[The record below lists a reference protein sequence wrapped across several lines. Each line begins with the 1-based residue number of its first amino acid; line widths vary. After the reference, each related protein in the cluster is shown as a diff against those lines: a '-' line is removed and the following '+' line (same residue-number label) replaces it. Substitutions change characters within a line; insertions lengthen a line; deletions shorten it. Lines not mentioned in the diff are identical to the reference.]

1 MKVAC
6 PSCNSSLTIDDKK
19 IPAGGARIKCPTC
32 QNVFPVKP
40 GASAGAVPLPG
51 GAAAA
56 APGGAVPLPGGAR
69 VPSSSPSGAVPLPG
83 ISAPKPAATSW
94 DDEPTRAVPLGA
106 PLPSGAAG
114 PADWESAPT
123 RAIPSGAVPL
133 PGGAAAI
140 PGASR
145 AAAPP
150 SNVPAPRPPTKP
162 NIAAVPLPGISAAK
176 PAATSWNDE
185 ATRVGDAA
193 PADSGVDL
201 DFSAGPTGAMPA
213 VSSGGSIPLP
223 GAASPSGLRS
233 SGSVPLP
240 GGSSPSG
247 IRSGSVPLPG
257 GSSPSGM
264 RSGSVPLPGASTPS
278 GVRGSGSVPL
288 PGASTPSG
296 LRSSASGAVPLPGG
310 FSSGDSLEVDFGSDS
325 TAGGIPLPG
334 GSSAPTQ
341 AVAAFQPNEEVPFSD
356 DFGEAPAPVAAPG
369 SFAFPDLPGDE
380 PGHEAPLPQPIAAP
394 GSFDFG
400 APPAAAPGGFDF
412 DAPAPA
418 PVAGGG
424 SFDFGPP
431 PADPAPAPGGFD
443 FDAAPPPAA
452 PAPVSGGFD
461 FSAPPAPA
469 PAPQDDLAFDFNAP
483 AAPAAA
489 PSSVP
494 SFGEVDFGGGAPAP
508 GGGDLEFDPTA
519 APKKPS
525 DDLEADLG
533 APLPPTSSKPQGP
546 SDGLEMLSFI
556 DDTAKDAGA
565 PATTA
570 AVRRFHIKRRSGK
583 VFGPFEEPVIVKML
597 EEAQLLGNEE
607 VSLDAENWQ
616 PIGSEPAFQAVIARL
631 MEAPGRSSTQMGL
644 PQVEDKPKGP
654 SMEKLKQLY
663 EGRMAAV
670 AVVESKAPVPFIKRV
685 PYILAGILV
694 AGFLGTGIFAGV
706 ATPYGWFFLKKIFPA
721 RVKPDTREFGY
732 LAQARAG
739 MLKDTFRSYNSA
751 RELANQALAVK
762 EYPEARAVWSQA
774 VYSLHRRYNA
784 AGPGEVAQA
793 DGELANLELLGE
805 KHVEVLKARAGS
817 ALVRKDADAAQAL
830 TSDAL
835 AREGNQDDLELLFL
849 RAEAYLQK
857 KNIGNAI
864 TEYQSVLAK
873 NPKSARALHA
883 LATIE
888 RQKNEFDKA
897 IEKYE
902 AALAADPDHV
912 SSGIELA
919 EMLLVVKK
927 DREKG
932 EAVLTA
938 LLTKEKKAEM
948 APGELG
954 KALAL
959 KAETLVVDQKLLEA
973 LPVFEEALKS
983 DPKNPFTQGRMAR
996 VLSVLNQPEKAL
1008 PLFRDAATAAPDNLD
1023 YTEGYLSS
1031 LILLGKMDEATKVMT
1046 GANARFPGNAML
1058 SYLSGRVADALDDSK
1073 SAEDGYKRAIAADAT
1088 ITDAYLYLS
1097 RLYVRFRRFSD
1108 ALPVLEQGLEKDPK
1122 NAALH
1127 VGTGELAYHE
1137 RDLDRAEAEFKQA
1150 SELNTHSSEAFG
1162 GLSRVALEKGK
1173 PDLALAHIEK
1183 ALSINP
1189 RLQGGRL
1196 QKGMALWKLQ
1206 RLAES
1211 VQELEKAREEEP
1223 RNTQVIVTL
1232 GAVEFEQGQ
1241 LANALNHLSSAL
1253 QAEPGHPDGNFY
1265 MARVKNSSRDHSQAI
1280 DAIKR
1285 ALESDP
1291 KNPLYKY
1298 WHGRILADAKKSDEA
1313 VVELKAAIDLNPK
1326 YADAL
1331 EMLGRIYVERGQLKD
1346 AITQFDQ
1353 VLVIDPGR
1361 NTARA
1366 ATGDAYMK
1374 LDDWDGA
1381 IKAYSAAIE
1390 ADPDNPNLVYAY
1402 SKLGDAYREKGPKQ
1416 YPKAVTWYQKATA
1429 IDPQN
1434 AEAFKSLGYLL
1445 KDLKKKDAA
1454 IEAWEQYLKV
1464 TTDDEANKKVVV
1476 DDLYDLKNEGK

>member
-40 GASAGAVPLPG
+40 GASTGAVPLPG
-51 GAAAA
+51 GAASS
-56 APGGAVPLPGGAR
+56 PSGAVPLPGGAR
-69 VPSSSPSGAVPLPG
+69 PAPSGGAVPLPG
-83 ISAPKPAATSW
+83 ISAPKAAATSW
-94 DDEPTRAVPLGA
+94 EDEPTRAVPLGA

-114 PADWESAPT
+114 PADWETAPT
-123 RAIPSGAVPL
+123 RAMAPGAVPL

-150 SNVPAPRPPTKP
+150 SNVPAPRPATKP
-162 NIAAVPLPGISAAK
+162 GIAAVPLPGISAAK
-176 PAATSWNDE
+176 PAPTSWNDE
-185 ATRVGDAA
+185 ATRVGDGP
-193 PADSGVDL
+193 PADPGVDL
-201 DFSAGPTGAMPA
+201 EFGAGPTAAMPS
-213 VSSGGSIPLP
+213 VPLP
-223 GAASPSGLRS
+223 GASSPSGLRS
-233 SGSVPLP
+233 SGAVPLP
-240 GGSSPSG
+240 GS
-247 IRSGSVPLPG
+247 SGSGVRSAGAVPLPG
-257 GSSPSGM
+257 SSG
-264 RSGSVPLPGASTPS
+264 S
-278 GVRGSGSVPL
+278 GVRSAGSVPL

-296 LRSSASGAVPLPGG
+296 LRGGSQAVPLPGAG
-310 FSSGDSLEVDFGSDS
+310 YSSGDSLEVDFSSDS
-325 TAGGIPLPG
+325 ALGSVPLPG
-334 GSSAPTQ
+334 AASAATQ
-341 AVAAFQPNEEVPFSD
+341 AVPAFQPADDVPFAD

-380 PGHEAPLPQPIAAP
+380 PGQEAPLPQPIAAP

-400 APPAAAPGGFDF
+400 APPPAAAPGGFDF

-452 PAPVSGGFD
+452 APASGGFD
-461 FSAPPAPA
+461 FNAPPAPA
-469 PAPQDDLAFDFNAP
+469 AAPPDDLAFDFNAP
-483 AAPAAA
+483 APAAPA
-489 PSSVP
+489 PVP

-508 GGGDLEFDPTA
+508 GGGGDLEFDPTA

-533 APLPPTSSKPQGP
+533 APLPPTSSKSQGP
-546 SDGLEMLSFI
+546 TDGLEMLSFI

-685 PYILAGILV
+685 PYILAGVLV

-721 RVKPDTREFGY
+721 RVKPDTREFTY

-739 MLKDTFRSYNSA
+739 MLKDTFKSYNAA
-751 RELANQALAVK
+751 RDLANQALAVK
-762 EYPEARAVWSQA
+762 EYPEARAVWNQA
-774 VYSLHRRYNA
+774 VYSLHRRYGA

-793 DGELANLELLGE
+793 DSELTNLELLGE
-805 KHVEVLKARAGS
+805 KHIEVLKARAGS
-817 ALVRKDADAAQAL
+817 ALVQRDADAAQAL
-830 TSDAL
+830 ASDAL

-849 RAEAYLQK
+849 RAEANLLK

-902 AALAADPDHV
+902 AALAADPEHV

-919 EMLLVVKK
+919 ELLLVVKK

-932 EAVLTA
+932 EEVLNA

-959 KAETLVVDQKLLEA
+959 QAETLVVDQKLLEA

-996 VLSVLNQPEKAL
+996 VYSVLNQPEKAL
-1008 PLFRDAATAAPDNLD
+1008 PLFRDAATAAPDSLD

-1046 GANARFPGNAML
+1046 SANARFPGNAML

-1073 SAEDGYKRAIAADAT
+1073 AAEDGYKRAIAADST

-1137 RDLDRAEAEFKQA
+1137 RDLDRAETEFKQA

-1183 ALSINP
+1183 ALGINP

-1285 ALESDP
+1285 ALESDA

-1298 WHGRILADAKKSDEA
+1298 WYGRILADAKKSDEA
-1313 VVELKAAIDLNPK
+1313 VVELKAAIELNPK

-1346 AITQFDQ
+1346 AIAQFDQ

-1381 IKAYSAAIE
+1381 IKSYTAAIE

-1416 YPKAVTWYQKATA
+1416 FPKAVTWYQKATA

-1454 IEAWEQYLKV
+1454 VEAWEQYLKV
-1464 TTDDEANKKVVV
+1464 TTDDAANKKVIE

>member
-40 GASAGAVPLPG
+40 GASTGAVPLPG
-51 GAAAA
+51 GAAA
-56 APGGAVPLPGGAR
+56 PTGAVPLPGGRA
-69 VPSSSPSGAVPLPG
+69 PSSSPSGAVPLPG

-94 DDEPTRAVPLGA
+94 EDEPTRAVPMGA

-114 PADWESAPT
+114 PADWETAPT
-123 RAIPSGAVPL
+123 RAMAPGAVPL
-133 PGGAAAI
+133 PGAAAAI

-150 SNVPAPRPPTKP
+150 SNVPAPRPATKP
-162 NIAAVPLPGISAAK
+162 GIAAVPLPGISAAR

-185 ATRVGDAA
+185 ATRVGEGPPAA
-193 PADSGVDL
+193 TGVDL
-201 DFSAGPTGAMPA
+201 ELGAGPTAAMPA
-213 VSSGGSIPLP
+213 VPLPGSAPRASGGSIPLP
-223 GAASPSGLRS
+223 GSASPSGIRS

-240 GGSSPSG
+240 GASS
-247 IRSGSVPLPG
+247 
-257 GSSPSGM
+257 
-264 RSGSVPLPGASTPS
+264 
-278 GVRGSGSVPL
+278 
-288 PGASTPSG
+288 PSG
-296 LRSSASGAVPLPGG
+296 LRSASPSGARAVPLPGSSASG
-310 FSSGDSLEVDFGSDS
+310 LRSSQAVPLPGSGGYSSGDSLEVDFSSDS
-325 TAGGIPLPG
+325 TAGGVPLPG
-334 GSSAPTQ
+334 AASAATQ
-341 AVAAFQPNEEVPFSD
+341 AVAAFQPNEEVPYSD
-356 DFGEAPAPVAAPG
+356 DFGEAPAPVAAAG

-380 PGHEAPLPQPIAAP
+380 PGQPAELPQPIAAP

-412 DAPAPA
+412 DAPAPD
-418 PVAGGG
+418 PVASGG

-452 PAPVSGGFD
+452 PVSGGFD
-461 FSAPPAPA
+461 FDAAAPPAPA
-469 PAPQDDLAFDFNAP
+469 SGGFDFNAPPAPAAAPADDLAFDFNAP
-483 AAPAAA
+483 APAAA
-489 PSSVP
+489 PAPVP
-494 SFGEVDFGGGAPAP
+494 SFGEVDFGGGAPSP
-508 GGGDLEFDPTA
+508 GSGGGDLEFDPTA
-519 APKKPS
+519 SPRKPA

-533 APLPPTSSKPQGP
+533 APLPPTSSKPAGP
-546 SDGLEMLSFI
+546 TDGLEMLSFI

-565 PATTA
+565 PATAA

-670 AVVESKAPVPFIKRV
+670 AVIESKAPVPFIKRV
-685 PYILAGILV
+685 PYIIAGVLV
-694 AGFLGTGIFAGV
+694 AGVLGTGIFAGV

-721 RVKPDTREFGY
+721 RVKPDTREFTY
-732 LAQARAG
+732 LSQARAG
-739 MLKDTFRSYNSA
+739 LLKDTFKSYNSA
-751 RELANQALAVK
+751 RDLANQALAVK

-793 DGELANLELLGE
+793 DGELTNLELLGE
-805 KHVEVLKARAGS
+805 KHIEVLKARAGS
-817 ALVRKDADAAQAL
+817 ALVQRDADSAQAL
-830 TSDAL
+830 ASDAL

-849 RAEAYLQK
+849 RAEAEQLR
-857 KNIGNAI
+857 KNIGNAVA
-864 TEYQSVLAK
+864 EYQQVLAK

-883 LATIE
+883 LGTIE

-919 EMLLVVKK
+919 EILLVVKK

-948 APGELG
+948 APAELG

-959 KAETLVVDQKLLEA
+959 QAETLVVDQKLLEA

-996 VLSVLNQPEKAL
+996 VLSVLNQPEKAM

-1073 SAEDGYKRAIAADAT
+1073 SAEDGYKRAIAADPT

-1097 RLYVRFRRFSD
+1097 RLYVRFRRFTD

-1137 RDLDRAEAEFKQA
+1137 RDLDRAETEFKQA

-1183 ALSINP
+1183 ALGINP

-1206 RLAES
+1206 RLPES
-1211 VQELEKAREEEP
+1211 VQELEKAHEEEP
-1223 RNTQVIVTL
+1223 RNTQVVVTL

-1241 LANALNHLSSAL
+1241 LANALNHLASAL

-1291 KNPLYKY
+1291 KNPLYKFWY
-1298 WHGRILADAKKSDEA
+1298 GRILADAKKSEEA
-1313 VVELKAAIDLNPK
+1313 VVELKAAIELNPK

-1346 AITQFDQ
+1346 AIAQFDQ

-1381 IKAYSAAIE
+1381 IKAYTAAIE
-1390 ADPDNPNLVYAY
+1390 ADPENPNLIYAY

-1416 YPKAVTWYQKATA
+1416 FPKAVTWYQKATT

-1464 TTDDEANKKVVV
+1464 TTDDEANKKVVA